1 VARMIVRVRGP
12 VKRELRKLR
21 QKTTDKG
28 LAARCQIVL
37 LWGEGKTWFDV
48 AEAVGCSLSW
58 VGRVIRRF
66 RDHGIAGLHDRREDN
81 GQAKLDERYLALL
94 YETVDKQP
102 PDFGYP
108 RPTWTQELLAK
119 VMEQLT
125 GVKVHPGTMSRAL
138 QRIGARLGRPKP
150 VVGCPWSNS
159 AKGRRLAAIRRAM
172 DGISLGEVAV
182 HLDEVDIHLN
192 PKIGPDWMNR
202 GQQKEVMTP
211 GQNVKRYVCGA
222 LDRATGCI
230 EYVAGDRKNGLLF
243 LATLDRLL
251 KVHPHAARIHVV
263 LDNFK
268 IHSSKQVQAWMKQNG
283 QRIRLHFLPP
293 YCPDHNKIERKW
305 RDLHAAVTRNHR
317 CKTIEE
323 LMTEVE
329 RWLKQRNREARQQRR
344 QLRKLAA

>member
-1 VARMIVRVRGP
+1 MIARVHGP
-12 VKRELRKLR
+12 VKRRLRKLR

-37 LWGEGKTWFDV
+37 LWCEGEGWFEI
-48 AEAVGCSLSW
+48 ARAVGCSRSW

-66 RDHGIAGLHDRREDN
+66 RDHGMAGLYDRREDN
-81 GQAKLDERYLALL
+81 GQTKLDERYLATL
-94 YETVDKQP
+94 YQVVDKQP

-119 VMEQLT
+119 VMEEQT
-125 GVKVHPGTMSRAL
+125 DVKVHPGTVSRAL
-138 QRIGARLGRPKP
+138 KKIGARLGRPKP
-150 VVGCPWSNS
+150 TVGCPWSKA
-159 AKGRRLAAIRRAM
+159 AKNRRLAALRRAV
-172 DGISLGEVAV
+172 DGMTAGEVAV

-202 GQQKEVMTP
+202 GKQKEVPTP

-222 LDRATGCI
+222 LNVQSGRI
-230 EYVAGDRKNGLLF
+230 EHVAGERKNSLLF
-243 LATLDRLL
+243 ISTLERLL
-251 KVHPHAARIHVV
+251 EVYPDATTIHVV
-263 LDNFK
+263 LDNFR

-317 CKTIEE
+317 CKTIEV
-323 LMTEVE
+323 LMADVE
-329 RWLKQRNREARQQRR
+329 RWLKERNRESRRQRR
-344 QLRKLAA
+344 RLAA